1 MEKNVN
7 KDALLSELC
16 SSGEQ
21 SKAIIMLMYRKIA
34 RLFEKIIEVD
44 FDGFVG
50 ETFHEDKK
58 ANRPTDMVDVAMFG
72 DYYFNFRDV
81 LTVIVNLRFWLERY
95 GTVEALRSEI
105 IDWYDY
111 VTDKYTIG
119 KNKVSLFAWL
129 SGCPREEEG
138 GKDGTD

>member
-1 MEKNVN
+1 MQKKVN
-7 KDALLSELC
+7 KDALSVELSRTC
-16 SSGEQ
+16 GQ
-21 SKAIIMLMYRKIA
+21 VAPVIMLMYRKIA

-81 LTVIVNLRFWLERY
+81 MTVIVNLRYWLERY
-95 GTVEALRSEI
+95 GTVEALHCEI

>member
-1 MEKNVN
+1 MEKKEN
-7 KDALLSELC
+7 KDALSAELSRSC
-16 SSGEQ
+16 GQVSP
-21 SKAIIMLMYRKIA
+21 IIMLMYRKIA

-81 LTVIVNLRFWLERY
+81 LTVIVNLSYWLERY
-95 GTVEALRSEI
+95 GTVEALRLEI

-111 VTDKYTIG
+111 MTDKYTIG